1 MPPSVAI
8 VTDSTACLD
17 PEETDRY
24 GIVVIPLQVLAGGR
38 TMDDV
43 VLREGDLAARLREWS
58 PITTSRPSPEAFRRA
73 YEEAAGRG
81 ASGVLSIHL
90 SAELSGTVD
99 SARLAA
105 ADPPIPVEVLDSR
118 SLGMG
123 LGFPVLAAAAAAAH
137 GAPLTETAEAARRC
151 MGSVHCYFYLDTLE
165 YLRRGGRIGA
175 AASLVGSALAI
186 KPLLHISNG
195 AIAPLEKVRTAT
207 RALAR
212 LEDLAVQAAAEDP
225 VDVAIQHLAALP
237 RAEDLAERLT
247 KRIPRLNRL
256 RLTETDLVIAAHTG
270 PGMLGVTIAP
280 PHPSAD

>member
-1 MPPSVAI
+1 MPPSVAV

-17 PEETDRY
+17 PEEADRY
-24 GIVVIPLQVLAGGR
+24 GIAVIPLQVMAGGR

-43 VLREGDLAARLREWS
+43 VLSADDVAARLREWS
-58 PITTSRPSPEAFRRA
+58 PVTTSRPSPEVFRQA
-73 YEEAAGRG
+73 YNEAAGRG
-81 ASGVLSIHL
+81 APGVVAIHL

-105 ADPPIPVEVLDSR
+105 ADAPVPVEVIDSR

-137 GAPLTETAEAARRC
+137 GHPLADTAEAARRS
-151 MGSVHCYFYLDTLE
+151 MSSVRSYFYLDTLE

-175 AASLVGSALAI
+175 AANLLGSALAI
-186 KPLLHISNG
+186 KPLLHISDG
-195 AIAPLEKVRTAT
+195 TIAPLEKVRTAT

-212 LEDLAVQAAAEDP
+212 LEDLAVQAAADHP
-225 VDVAIQHLAALP
+225 VDVSVQHLAALP
-237 RAEDLAERLT
+237 RAESLAERLT
-247 KRIPRLNRL
+247 SRIPHLNRL
-256 RLTETDLVIAAHTG
+256 RITEVDLVIGAHTG

-280 PHPSAD
+280 RHPSAT